1 MEDRKLEYKISER
14 YEDELNDIS
23 NKLRQ
28 MENGRVY
35 ELSRAQ
41 SDGYL
46 ATNVGQLRDKINE
59 LLNKIQNGTE
69 STDERIADI
78 MRSTKF

>member
-1 MEDRKLEYKISER
+1 MESRRLDYKISER
-14 YEDELNDIS
+14 YGYELNEIA
-23 NKLRQ
+23 NKLKQ

-78 MRSTKF
+78 MTSKKI

>member
-1 MEDRKLEYKISER
+1 
-14 YEDELNDIS
+14 
-23 NKLRQ
+23 

>member
-1 MEDRKLEYKISER
+1 MEDRKLDYKISER
-14 YEDELNDIS
+14 YSCELNDIA

>member
-1 MEDRKLEYKISER
+1 MEDRKLDYKISER
-14 YEDELNDIS
+14 YEDELNDIA